1 MTEQQITMWF
11 KYFAPTVQKY
21 DDIINNHIRFSS
33 LSLVILQIRDLN
45 AKKASSSGNRIAPG
59 GASRRNNEAALARD
73 ESESEFIS
81 EDEDPQTLER
91 NRIFSVSIT
100 NFAVAICL
108 QQSQTAGTRKPGAK
122 GSSQKGHGN
131 GQRSFSGKQRAR
143 RRGPSQKGGRSNDS
157 VGRAGSN
164 GKKGAGLVR
173 PMAGRNR
180 F

>member
-91 NRIFSVSIT
+91 NRIFS
-100 NFAVAICL
+100 C
-108 QQSQTAGTRKPGAK
+108 
-122 GSSQKGHGN
+122 
-131 GQRSFSGKQRAR
+131 
-143 RRGPSQKGGRSNDS
+143 
-157 VGRAGSN
+157 
-164 GKKGAGLVR
+164 
-173 PMAGRNR
+173 
-180 F
+180 